1 MENACKTS
9 ITRGY
14 LFTSVKSAKEKDSF
28 IWEPNV
34 QRKRIAAS
42 HSNPSS
48 SGKLKSGGECS
59 TIFISGFL
67 VINHHENDTIFKIT
81 TRHSISKSRRGQFY
95 VLVLF
100 FFFTHSTMAQT

>member
-14 LFTSVKSAKEKDSF
+14 LFTSVKSAKEEDSF

-59 TIFISGFL
+59 TIFISGFWL
-67 VINHHENDTIFKIT
+67 SIT
-81 TRHSISKSRRGQFY
+81 MKMTLFSQFN
-95 VLVLF
+95 F
-100 FFFTHSTMAQT
+100 